1 MTGPHDLSD
10 PYLAAVIREVRGMR
24 EEFARLEMTEAQ
36 REWARMADDNFCQS
50 CGARGVWG
58 RYCNRCEEA

>member
-24 EEFARLEMTEAQ
+24 EELARLEMTEAQ
-36 REWARMADDNFCQS
+36 REWSRQADERCPV
-50 CGARGVWG
+50 CGRLGFG
-58 RYCNRCEEA
+58 FRCSDCDRS